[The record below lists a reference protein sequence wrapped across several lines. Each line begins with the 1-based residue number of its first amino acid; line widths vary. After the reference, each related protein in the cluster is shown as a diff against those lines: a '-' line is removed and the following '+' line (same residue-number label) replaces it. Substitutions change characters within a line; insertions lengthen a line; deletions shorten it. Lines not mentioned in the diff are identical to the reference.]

1 MTNLTLE
8 YDIYKILKNYK
19 YMQLMKQHNVYISIN
34 GLFLLMNML

>member
-19 YMQLMKQHNVYISIN
+19 YMQLMMQHNVYYM
-34 GLFLLMNML
+34 FQLMVFSY

>member
-19 YMQLMKQHNVYISIN
+19 YMQLMKQHNICYI
-34 GLFLLMNML
+34 FQLMVFSY